1 MFSAPLILFAQQPS
15 VCCLI
20 NEYDDDDIS
29 VVITS
34 INRGKWHW
42 AYETPKLYKLLF
54 YEHSVN
60 SVYILVF
67 YAILVISKTR
77 HFSAS

>member
-20 NEYDDDDIS
+20 NECDDDDIS

-34 INRGKWHW
+34 INRGKWH
-42 AYETPKLYKLLF
+42 
-54 YEHSVN
+54 
-60 SVYILVF
+60 
-67 YAILVISKTR
+67 
-77 HFSAS
+77 